1 MDEADRGALRRCR
14 VRLVRELQVAALWD
28 ALLSREL
35 FTAAMVED
43 MQHAGSGS
51 RSDQAR
57 QLVTDL
63 ETRGSQALPLFISC
77 LEDTGQDALASC
89 LRMSR
94 QAVKQNPEAT
104 RPLDLMPVVL
114 GPTRLT
120 PEDLRGKDPSK
131 LTPGKLAPVVLGP
144 AELQPQVVRP
154 LVPRPTDNG
163 SGPFSDVCVQEISKG
178 NGDLAYAL
186 NADPCGYCL
195 IINNVNFCPES
206 RLTARGGSNIDCE
219 KLQRRFCL
227 LRFTV
232 EVKRDLTAKQMVQAL
247 VELARRDHSAL
258 DCCVVVVLSHGCES
272 RKTMGLRWPPLPL
285 KTGALAVT
293 LSQTLSRSRK
303 AQAPLTSWMPCLV
316 CPLPVISLYPTPPS
330 QALFPGEI
338 PRAAPGTWRP
348 WMVFLSSG
356 LTLKTCR
363 PSCSGS
369 LMLFRRKEFTNRFPV
384 VSISSGKN
392 SILKCNEAPHPLTLL
407 YRSPQ
412 NLPALGPQQLRP
424 GPSCNYGC
432 HSSKG
437 FVAAVGLLL
446 PHPPPVADRLLAA
459 SKVGTDDPQQRKR
472 SGRIPRTPRDSYQG
486 PFLQPVAMAC
496 DPTALRSKA
505 S

>member
-1 MDEADRGALRRCR
+1 MDEADRRVLRRCR

-43 MQHAGSGS
+43 LQAWRGGSRRHLPPAGAGLCLWLSGRPRPGPRGLLADPTSLCFITQELGLNLHAGSGS

-57 QLVTDL
+57 QLVIDL
-63 ETRGSQALPLFISC
+63 ETRGSQALPLFITC

-154 LVPRPTDNG
+154 LVPKPTDNG
-163 SGPFSDVCVQEISKG
+163 SRRFSDVCVQEISKG

-206 RLTARGGSNIDCE
+206 RLAARGGSNIDCE
-219 KLQRRFCL
+219 KLQRRFGL

-232 EVKRDLTAKQMVQAL
+232 EVKWDLTAKQMVQAL

-258 DCCVVVVLSHGCES
+258 DCCVVVVLSHGCEAS
-272 RKTMGLRWPPLPL
+272 HR
-285 KTGALAVT
+285 
-293 LSQTLSRSRK
+293 Q
-303 AQAPLTSWMPCLV
+303 
-316 CPLPVISLYPTPPS
+316 
-330 QALFPGEI
+330 FPG
-338 PRAAPGTWRP
+338 AVYGTDGCP
-348 WMVFLSSG
+348 
-356 LTLKTCR
+356 
-363 PSCSGS
+363 
-369 LMLFRRKEFTNRFPV
+369 
-384 VSISSGKN
+384 VSIEKIVNIFNGTGCPSLGGKPKLFFIQACGGVSSASLEFIPGDLSPCHCPVQWSCMWPKSCLDPSGFQVCHCFGRN
-392 SILKCNEAPHPLTLL
+392 SDFET
-407 YRSPQ
+407 
-412 NLPALGPQQLRP
+412 
-424 GPSCNYGC
+424 
-432 HSSKG
+432 
-437 FVAAVGLLL
+437 
-446 PHPPPVADRLLAA
+446 
-459 SKVGTDDPQQRKR
+459 KR
-472 SGRIPRTPRDSYQG
+472 HK
-486 PFLQPVAMAC
+486 M
-496 DPTALRSKA
+496 
-505 S
+505 

>member
-1 MDEADRGALRRCR
+1 MDEAERRALRRCR

-43 MQHAGSGS
+43 LQHAGSGS

-57 QLVTDL
+57 QLVIDL

-154 LVPRPTDNG
+154 SVPRPTDNG
-163 SGPFSDVCVQEISKG
+163 SGRFSDVCVQEISKG

-232 EVKRDLTAKQMVQAL
+232 EVKWDLTAKQMVQAL

-258 DCCVVVVLSHGCES
+258 DCCVVVVLSHGCEAS
-272 RKTMGLRWPPLPL
+272 HRQFPGAVYGTDGCPVSIEKIVNIFNG
-285 KTGALAVT
+285 TGCPSLGGKPKLFFIQACGGEQKDHGFAVA
-293 LSQTLSRSRK
+293 SASPEDRSPGSDSEPD
-303 AQAPLTSWMPCLV
+303 AVPFQEGPGPFDQLDAVS
-316 CPLPVISLYPTPPS
+316 SLPTPS
-330 QALFPGEI
+330 DIFVSYSTFPGERVRR
-338 PRAAPGTWRP
+338 PCPPSWRVGPPVSGVLGKKDLGVSLGSASCHLCVPEQMTSPLRASAQGEQARHLDTEFKRHLLLGLCAPP
-348 WMVFLSSG
+348 LSWSCLG
-356 LTLKTCR
+356 LLIFKMGRDTGSSCC
-363 PSCSGS
+363 SCSCLRGC
-369 LMLFRRKEFTNRFPV
+369 PGV
-384 VSISSGKN
+384 GGV
-392 SILKCNEAPHPLTLL
+392 A
-407 YRSPQ
+407 SPS
-412 NLPALGPQQLRP
+412 PSTVPGAQQ
-424 GPSCNYGC
+424 
-432 HSSKG
+432 
-437 FVAAVGLLL
+437 V
-446 PHPPPVADRLLAA
+446 
-459 SKVGTDDPQQRKR
+459 
-472 SGRIPRTPRDSYQG
+472 
-486 PFLQPVAMAC
+486 
-496 DPTALRSKA
+496 
-505 S
+505 